1 MRDLQQYAR
10 ECLKELDAIG
20 IEYGNITKFVINT
33 RANKRWGLCEPVPGG
48 FQIEISS
55 VLLDER
61 NDEAGLKNT
70 IIHEILHTCKG
81 CQNHQENWKRVAQKV
96 NAAYGYNIKRTSS
109 TLEKGVLEET
119 MPPIPANYVVECKC
133 CGYTYTRE
141 KKSKLITN
149 MERYRCG
156 VCGGRLFLRK

>member
-33 RANKRWGLCEPVPGG
+33 RAKKRWGLCEPVPGG

-61 NDEAGLKNT
+61 NDETGLKNT

-81 CQNHQENWKRVAQKV
+81 CQNHQEKWKRVAQKV

-119 MPPIPANYVVECKC
+119 MPPISANYVIECEC